1 MTPLAFT
8 FSDIFKKS
16 FLENWNSQNI
26 NLGTVALCL
35 TVTALIALYLFL
47 LYRIVTRK
55 TFYSKSFNI
64 SLVGVALITS
74 AIIVTIQSNIV
85 ISLGMVGALSIVR
98 FRTAIKNPLDLMFLF
113 WAISVGIIC
122 GAGHSLYAV
131 CLSIILTIVVLL
143 LDWIPV
149 VKAPM
154 ILVINA
160 SDIEIETQV
169 MPIVKQHC
177 KHARVK
183 ARNLTPNSISLT
195 IELTVTDGQLV
206 QQLQHVKNVTAVSLI
221 THNGETTL

>member
-160 SDIEIETQV
+160 SD
-169 MPIVKQHC
+169 
-177 KHARVK
+177 
-183 ARNLTPNSISLT
+183 N
-195 IELTVTDGQLV
+195 
-206 QQLQHVKNVTAVSLI
+206 
-221 THNGETTL
+221 

>member
-1 MTPLAFT
+1 MTPIAIT

-16 FLENWNSQNI
+16 FLENWNSQDI

-35 TVTALIALYLFL
+35 TVTAIIALYIFL

-74 AIIVTIQSNIV
+74 AIIITIQSNIV

-98 FRTAIKNPLDLMFLF
+98 FRTAIKNPMDLMFLF

-122 GAGHSLYAV
+122 GAGHSVYAI
-131 CLSIILTIVVLL
+131 CLSIILTIAVLV
-143 LDWIPV
+143 LDWIPIA
-149 VKAPM
+149 KAPM
-154 ILVINA
+154 ILVVNA
-160 SDIEIETQV
+160 SDIGIESQV
-169 MPIVKQHC
+169 MPVVKQYC

-183 ARNLTPNSISLT
+183 ARNLTTNSISLT
-195 IELTVTDGQLV
+195 IELNVSNGELV
-206 QQLQHVKNVTAVSLI
+206 QQLQRIDNVTAVSLI